1 MSAKKEIGRSIEK
14 FLPGLVFI
22 RDYDRSWFGYDLLA
36 GFSVAAV
43 AVPIAIAY
51 SQLAGLP
58 PVHGIYASILPLVA
72 YAVFGSSRQLI
83 MAPDAATCAIIA
95 ATLMP
100 LAAGDSARYVSLSM
114 ILTIMT
120 GAFCIA
126 AGVAKLGFLT
136 NFLARPI
143 LTGYLNGIAL
153 SIISGQLGSLFGY
166 SLKPTG
172 FFRLLFEFF
181 SKLGQ
186 SHYLTLAV
194 GVAIFVTLRL
204 LKRLTPN
211 IPAPLIAVVLGV
223 AAASFFDLGGR
234 GVALLGAIP
243 AGLPALIIPTLY
255 SSDWGPLALGAV
267 GLALI
272 SFNSAMVTARSFAVK
287 NRYEIDSNQELIAL
301 GVADIGAGMSQ
312 GFAVSGA
319 DSRTAVNDY
328 VGGKSQ
334 ITGLVAAAV
343 LIAVLL
349 FLTEPLSLLPVTVL
363 AVVLINAALSL
374 FDVQSLLSLRRI
386 SRPEFRLSLV
396 TSLGVITV
404 GVLPGVLVAVCL
416 AIIQL
421 LAKASRP
428 NDAVLGRIPG
438 VDGFHDVT
446 GQAGAETLPGLI
458 IYRFDSSLVFFNA
471 DYFKKRVRT
480 MIAEAKAKPQWFL
493 LDAESMPWIDTTGA
507 AILDEVHNEL
517 AEKNIVLAVAHAKKP
532 LRFML
537 ERTGLKERI
546 GASGLFPTLGAA
558 IEAFENVANVHF
570 SKSPELV
577 PNLLIEQTSCKV
589 SSRQNY

>member
-1 MSAKKEIGRSIEK
+1 MIAATVVMSSQKVIMRSIDK

-22 RDYDRSWFGYDLLA
+22 RNYDRSWFGYDLLA

-58 PVHGIYASILPLVA
+58 PVHGLYASILPLVA
-72 YAVFGSSRQLI
+72 YAFFGSSRQLI

-95 ATLMP
+95 ATLIP
-100 LAAGDSARYVSLSM
+100 LAGDDSARYISLSM
-114 ILTIMT
+114 VLTIIT

-153 SIISGQLGSLFGY
+153 SIISGQLGTLFGF
-166 SLKPTG
+166 SLKPAG

-181 SKLGQ
+181 SKVGQ
-186 SHYLTLAV
+186 THYLTLAV
-194 GVAIFVTLRL
+194 GIAIFVTLRL
-204 LKRLTPN
+204 LKRLAPN
-211 IPAPLIAVVLGV
+211 IPAPLIAVVLGI
-223 AAASFFDLGGR
+223 AAASSFDLGGR

-287 NRYEIDSNQELIAL
+287 NRYDIDSNQEFIAL
-301 GVADIGAGMSQ
+301 GVADIGAGLLQ

-328 VGGKSQ
+328 AGGKSQ

-363 AVVLINAALSL
+363 AAVLINAAVSL
-374 FDVQSLLSLRRI
+374 FDFRSLLSLRRI
-386 SRPEFRLSLV
+386 SRPEFHLSLV
-396 TSLGVITV
+396 TSLGVMTV
-404 GVLPGVLVAVCL
+404 GVLPGVLVAVGL

-421 LAKASRP
+421 LTKASRP

-438 VDGFHDVT
+438 MDGFHDVN
-446 GQAGAETLPGLI
+446 GQPEAETLPGLI

-471 DYFKKRVRT
+471 DYFKNRVRKV
-480 MIAEAKAKPQWFL
+480 IAEANTKPRWFL
-493 LDAESMPWIDTTGA
+493 LDAESMPWIDTTGV
-507 AILDEVHNEL
+507 AILDEVRNEL
-517 AEKNIVLAVAHAKKP
+517 AEKNIVLAVAEAKKP

-537 ERTGLKERI
+537 DRTGLKERI
-546 GASGLFPTLGAA
+546 GPDGFFPTLGAA
-558 IEAFENVANVHF
+558 VGAFKKIGKVR
-570 SKSPELV
+570 
-577 PNLLIEQTSCKV
+577 LL
-589 SSRQNY
+589 RGA

>member
-1 MSAKKEIGRSIEK
+1 MIAATVVMSSQKVIMRSIDK

-58 PVHGIYASILPLVA
+58 PVHGLYASILPLVA
-72 YAVFGSSRQLI
+72 YAFFGSSRQLI

-95 ATLMP
+95 ATLIP
-100 LAAGDSARYVSLSM
+100 LAGDDSARYISLSM
-114 ILTIMT
+114 VLTIIT

-153 SIISGQLGSLFGY
+153 SIISGQLGTLFGF
-166 SLKPTG
+166 SLKPAG

-181 SKLGQ
+181 SKVGQ
-186 SHYLTLAV
+186 THYLTLAV
-194 GVAIFVTLRL
+194 GIAIFVTLRL
-204 LKRLTPN
+204 LKRLAPN
-211 IPAPLIAVVLGV
+211 IPAPLIAVVLGI
-223 AAASFFDLGGR
+223 AAASSFDLGGR

-287 NRYEIDSNQELIAL
+287 NRYDIDSNQEFIAL
-301 GVADIGAGMSQ
+301 GVADIGAGLLQ

-328 VGGKSQ
+328 AGGKSQ

-363 AVVLINAALSL
+363 AAVLINAAVSL
-374 FDVQSLLSLRRI
+374 FDFRSLLSLRRI
-386 SRPEFRLSLV
+386 SRPEFHLSLV
-396 TSLGVITV
+396 TSLGVMTV
-404 GVLPGVLVAVCL
+404 GVLPGVLVAVGL

-421 LAKASRP
+421 LTKASRP

-438 VDGFHDVT
+438 MDGFHDVN
-446 GQAGAETLPGLI
+446 GQPEAETLPGLI

-471 DYFKKRVRT
+471 DYFKNRVRKV
-480 MIAEAKAKPQWFL
+480 IAEANTKPRWFL

-507 AILDEVHNEL
+507 AILDEVRNEL
-517 AEKNIVLAVAHAKKP
+517 AEKNIVLAVAEAKKP

-537 ERTGLKERI
+537 DRTGLKERI
-546 GASGLFPTLGAA
+546 GPDGFFPTLGAA
-558 IEAFENVANVHF
+558 VGAFKKIGKVR
-570 SKSPELV
+570 
-577 PNLLIEQTSCKV
+577 LL
-589 SSRQNY
+589 RGA